1 MAKMKIFHL
10 ICLVL
15 FLSLQHSIFFSTN
28 SIFSYLDLKK
38 TYHSYEKNVSQ
49 LVKQN
54 NHLKVEIS
62 KASNSQKYLEA
73 YARENYGYIKKNEI
87 FFQIIKDEK

>member
-1 MAKMKIFHL
+1 MVKMKIFHL

-15 FLSLQHSIFFSTN
+15 FLSLQHSLFFSSN
-28 SIFSYLDLKK
+28 SIFSYLDLKETK
-38 TYHSYEKNVSQ
+38 HSYEKKVAE

-54 NHLKVEIS
+54 NYLEAEIS
-62 KASNSQKYLEA
+62 KASYSQNYLEA

-87 FFQIIKDEK
+87 FFQIIRDEK

>member
-1 MAKMKIFHL
+1 MKIFHL

-15 FLSLQHSIFFSTN
+15 FLSLQHSLFFSTN
-28 SIFSYLDLKK
+28 SIFSYLDLKE
-38 TYHSYEKNVSQ
+38 TQHSYEKKVAG

-54 NHLKVEIS
+54 NYLKAEIS

-87 FFQIIKDEK
+87 FFQIIRDEK

>member
-1 MAKMKIFHL
+1 MKIFHL

-15 FLSLQHSIFFSTN
+15 FLSLQHSLFFSTN
-28 SIFSYLDLKK
+28 SIFSYLDLKE
-38 TYHSYEKNVSQ
+38 TQQSYEKRIAE

-54 NHLKVEIS
+54 NFLKAEIS

-87 FFQIIKDEK
+87 FFQIIRDEK

>member
-1 MAKMKIFHL
+1 MKIFHL

-15 FLSLQHSIFFSTN
+15 FLSLQHSLFFSTN
-28 SIFSYLDLKK
+28 SIFSYLDLKE
-38 TYHSYEKNVSQ
+38 TQYSYEKKVAE

-54 NHLKVEIS
+54 NFLKAEIS

-87 FFQIIKDEK
+87 FFQIIRDEK

>member
-15 FLSLQHSIFFSTN
+15 FLSLQYSIFFSTN

-38 TYHSYEKNVSQ
+38 PIIHTKKVSQ

-54 NHLKVEIS
+54 NHLKAEIS